1 LTDVVLATINARY
14 SHCAFGLRYLRAN
27 LNQGRE
33 SAKILEFGL
42 EEWPDR
48 IVEAILAED
57 PKVVGLGVYIWNV
70 ELMGEVTSLLKG
82 IRPELPLVLGGPE
95 MIAVDDLPAWAHQAD
110 FVVSGEGELVFAGLC
125 DDLLAGKIPEEK
137 FRAGRVDDLSTLRL
151 PYAEYTEED
160 IAQRTLYVESSRGCP
175 YGCEFCL
182 SSLDRKVRRFPMAQ
196 VLGALEDLWRRGAR
210 SFKFVDR
217 SLHLAESE
225 ELLDFFLKRRDEP
238 GLFVHFELVPEALD
252 ENMLDALS
260 GFSLN
265 SLQLEVGVQS
275 FNPDVCARIGRKI
288 SADKVEQALLV
299 LRDKTQAHIHADL
312 VLGLPGETWE
322 SVKDSFDRLF
332 ALRPD
337 EIQVGILK
345 RLRGVAIARH
355 DEAFGMVYRDRAPYD
370 VLQTG
375 ELSFA
380 RMQRLKRF
388 ARGFERM
395 VNSGN
400 FHSSAARLLEGPSAF
415 DAFMAFSDWLFERTL
430 QDVGMSISR
439 KTGMIF
445 DYLTEV
451 LGVDESEA
459 AGGLAA
465 DFDRLG
471 RKKGLPEK
479 VRRWAGL

>member
-1 LTDVVLATINARY
+1 MTDVVLATANARY
-14 SHCAFGLRYLRAN
+14 SHCAFGLRYLKAN
-27 LNQGRE
+27 LNRGRE
-33 SAKILEFGL
+33 NAKILEFGL
-42 EEWPDR
+42 ADWPER

-57 PKVVGLGVYIWNV
+57 PKLVGLGVHIWNV
-70 ELMGEVTSLLKG
+70 ELMGEVTGLLKG
-82 IRPELPLVLGGPE
+82 IRPTLPLILGGPE
-95 MIAVDDLPAWAHQAD
+95 MIAADDLPNWVHQAD
-110 FVVSGEGELVFAGLC
+110 FVVSGEGEQVFAELC
-125 DDLLAGKIPEEK
+125 DGILADEKPEGK
-137 FRAGRVDDLSTLRL
+137 FRQGHVADLSVLRL
-151 PYAEYTEED
+151 PYDEYTEED
-160 IAQRTLYVESSRGCP
+160 IGQRTLYVESSRGCP

-182 SSLDRKVRRFPMAQ
+182 SSLDRRVRRFPMEQ
-196 VLGALEDLWRRGAR
+196 ILRALEDLWMRGAR

-252 ENMLDALS
+252 ETMLGALS
-260 GFSLN
+260 GFPPE

-275 FNPDVCARIGRKI
+275 FNPEVCARIGRRI

-322 SVKDSFDRLF
+322 SIRDSFDRLF
-332 ALRPD
+332 GLGPH

-345 RLRGVAIARH
+345 RLRGVPIVRH

-370 VLQTG
+370 VMQTAD
-375 ELSFA
+375 LSFA
-380 RMQRLKRF
+380 RLQRLKRF
-388 ARGFERM
+388 ARSYERM
-395 VNSGN
+395 INSGN
-400 FHSSAARLLEGPSAF
+400 FRSSAAKLLKGPSAF
-415 DAFMAFSDWLFERTL
+415 DAFMAFSDWLFERTM

-439 KTGMIF
+439 KTSLIF

-451 LGVDESEA
+451 LGLDEFDA
-459 AGGLAA
+459 ASGLAA
-465 DFDRLG
+465 DFERLG

-479 VRRWAGL
+479 VRKKAGF